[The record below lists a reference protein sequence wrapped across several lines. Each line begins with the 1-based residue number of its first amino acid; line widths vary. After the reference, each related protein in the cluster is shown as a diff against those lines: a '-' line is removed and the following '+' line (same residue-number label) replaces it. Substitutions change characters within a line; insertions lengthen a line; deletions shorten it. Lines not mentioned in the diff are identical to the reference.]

1 MADEEKG
8 TPAYRTASF
17 PLDSCR
23 HFLSDILALK
33 QIGGISITIKQ
44 LFGIRSC
51 AKPSCVWHLRT
62 FETLKVPCFVVTMR
76 TRHQAVEEESNK
88 DPESTSVT
96 ASNRKGRN
104 SKTAEATTSSKEKQ
118 TDGPKKRKNKMER
131 HIPAATGNQNG
142 FEAADPPELEQTAVP
157 KKSKAAHKIRKGK
170 PVAADLPATADA
182 PLDQVDELQ
191 EEIQPKK
198 RRKRGGAA
206 ATRKSGKADAPEAA
220 AAPVAD
226 TVGLPAA
233 ETDVAPEVQEGM
245 AAALEA
251 QPEQAPFEET
261 ALAAAGKDDDDD
273 DDEAPEEVSCMPA
286 RTCAHPCRTASSEC
300 MSLFGNAWDQCV
312 SLVVDGFHCDIGT
325 IPCATGKSLRGRTHQ
340 KMSCRARG
348 SVGDSAS
355 VECVK
360 GAD

>member
-1 MADEEKG
+1 MAGTRDEEKG

-51 AKPSCVWHLRT
+51 AKPSCVWHWRT
-62 FETLKVPCFVVTMR
+62 FETLKVPCFAVTMR

-104 SKTAEATTSSKEKQ
+104 SKIAVATTSSKEKQ

-142 FEAADPPELEQTAVP
+142 SEAADPPVLEQTAVP
-157 KKSKAAHKIRKGK
+157 KKSKAAHKIGKGK

-191 EEIQPKK
+191 EESQPKK
-198 RRKRGGAA
+198 RRKRGAA
-206 ATRKSGKADAPEAA
+206 ATQKSGKADAPEAA
-220 AAPVAD
+220 AAPLAD
-226 TVGLPAA
+226 TIGLPAA
-233 ETDVAPEVQEGM
+233 EADVAPEVQEGT

-251 QPEQAPFEET
+251 QPEQAAVEET
-261 ALAAAGKDDDDD
+261 ALAAAREEDDD

-286 RTCAHPCRTASSEC
+286 RTCAHPCKNASSEC
-300 MSLFGNAWDQCV
+300 MSSFPNTC
-312 SLVVDGFHCDIGT
+312 DGI
-325 IPCATGKSLRGRTHQ
+325 
-340 KMSCRARG
+340 
-348 SVGDSAS
+348 SAYPL
-355 VECVK
+355 
-360 GAD
+360 